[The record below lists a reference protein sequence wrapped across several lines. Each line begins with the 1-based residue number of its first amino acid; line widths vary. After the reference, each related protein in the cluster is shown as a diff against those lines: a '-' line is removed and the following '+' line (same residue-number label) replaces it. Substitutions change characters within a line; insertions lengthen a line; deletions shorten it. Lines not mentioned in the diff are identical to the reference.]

1 MEIVD
6 ANIILR
12 FILDDDKE
20 LSDKASEIIENKKNI
35 YFRRSSCR
43 SFVCS

>member
-12 FILDDDKE
+12 FILDDNKE
-20 LSDKASEIIENKKNI
+20 LSDRATEIVENQNL
-35 YFRRSSCR
+35 Y
-43 SFVCS
+43 VL